1 MIDVNPFM
9 PILNEMI
16 VTGDS
21 LVKPSC
27 WSVKLALESY
37 VANVM
42 TSDQV
47 LEMAIDSKNN
57 LDSAINLS
65 EDKSNYSIVS
75 TYNVLREII
84 EAFTT
89 N

>member
-16 VTGDS
+16 VTGDA

-47 LEMAIDSKNN
+47 LEMVIESKND
-57 LDSAINLS
+57 LDSAVNLS
-65 EDKSNYSIVS
+65 GDESNYSIVS
-75 TYNVLREII
+75 TYTVLNQII
-84 EAFTT
+84 EAFTE